1 MLENLLITFLLKLNI
16 FASQRHVYLL
26 IKYGFVTINKRV
38 TKNPYFFFKK
48 NQKLSFA
55 SIPLK
60 LQIFKLIEKNF
71 FNQNKFFYMR
81 KFFLFP
87 FSYCIFYWPL
97 LQIIKFKEPTIRELK
112 NYFNF
117 GVPTYLYHWV

>member
-55 SIPLK
+55 SISLK

-87 FSYCIFYWPL
+87 FSYCIFY
-97 LQIIKFKEPTIRELK
+97 
-112 NYFNF
+112 
-117 GVPTYLYHWV
+117 